1 MILKIAWRNIWRNK
15 LRSFTV
21 MGAVLVGVWA
31 LIFLLSFTAGF
42 IQTYVNSAIENEL
55 SHLQLHHPD
64 FKEDQHVAF
73 TLPELPAL
81 QAALAQNEAIKAFAT
96 RSLNN
101 GMLATARGSRGIQ
114 IRGIN
119 PQQEAQVTQLDQK
132 VIAGHYFG
140 QRKKSNPIIVSQ
152 RLADKLRLK
161 IKSKVVL
168 TFQQADG
175 ELTSAAFKIIGL
187 YETGNAIFEEQMVFV
202 EQQDLSRLVGASH
215 QAHEI
220 ALQLHD
226 IQTLDQTQAQLVRQF
241 PNALVENY
249 RELSPDVNLYESQMS
264 VSTYMIVFIVMLA
277 LIFGIINTM
286 LMAVLERTRELG
298 MLMAVGMKRHQVFLM
313 IVVETVL
320 LALVAA
326 PIGMLLGYLMV
337 AYYGN
342 VGLDLSA
349 YAAGME
355 KFGLTDRIYLVLD
368 TAYFYVVTIAVAITA
383 VLAALYPARK
393 ATRLRP
399 VEAMR
404 QL

>member
-1 MILKIAWRNIWRNK
+1 
-15 LRSFTV
+15 
-21 MGAVLVGVWA
+21 
-31 LIFLLSFTAGF
+31 
-42 IQTYVNSAIENEL
+42 
-55 SHLQLHHPD
+55 
-64 FKEDQHVAF
+64 
-73 TLPELPAL
+73 
-81 QAALAQNEAIKAFAT
+81 
-96 RSLNN
+96 
-101 GMLATARGSRGIQ
+101 
-114 IRGIN
+114 
-119 PQQEAQVTQLDQK
+119 
-132 VIAGHYFG
+132 
-140 QRKKSNPIIVSQ
+140 
-152 RLADKLRLK
+152 
-161 IKSKVVL
+161 L
-168 TFQQADG
+168 TFQQANG

-202 EQQDLSRLVGASH
+202 EQQDLSRLVGASN

-226 IQTLDQTQAQLVRQF
+226 IQTLDKVQAQLASQF
-241 PNALVENY
+241 PNTLVENY
-249 RELSPDVNLYESQMS
+249 KEISPDVNLYESQMS

-313 IVVETVL
+313 IVVETLL

-349 YAAGME
+349 YAAGMD
-355 KFGLTDRIYLVLD
+355 KFGLTDRVYLVLD
-368 TAYFYVVTIAVAITA
+368 TAYFYIVTIAVAITA
-383 VLAALYPARK
+383 ILAALYPARK
-393 ATRLRP
+393 ATRLQP

-404 QL
+404 QM

>member
-1 MILKIAWRNIWRNK
+1 MIIKIAWRNIWRNK

-42 IQTYVNSAIENEL
+42 IQAYVNSAIENEL
-55 SHLQLHHPD
+55 SHLQLHHPY
-64 FKEDQHVAF
+64 FKEDQDVAF
-73 TLPELPAL
+73 TLPKLPAL
-81 QAALAQNEAIKAFAT
+81 QTTLAQNEAIKAFAT

-114 IRGIN
+114 IRGIT
-119 PQQEAQVTQLDQK
+119 PQQEAQVTQLDK
-132 VIAGHYFG
+132 KIVAGQYFG
-140 QRKKSNPIIVSQ
+140 QRKKSNPIIISQ
-152 RLADKLRLK
+152 RLADKLHLK
-161 IKSKVVL
+161 LKSKVIL
-168 TFQQADG
+168 TFQQANG

-202 EQQDLSRLVGASH
+202 EQQDLSRLVGASN

-226 IQTLDQTQAQLVRQF
+226 IQTLDKVQAQLASQF
-241 PNALVENY
+241 PNTLVENY
-249 RELSPDVNLYESQMS
+249 KEISPDVNLYESQMS

-313 IVVETVL
+313 IVVETLL

-349 YAAGME
+349 YAAGMD
-355 KFGLTDRIYLVLD
+355 KFGLTDRVYLVLD
-368 TAYFYVVTIAVAITA
+368 TAYFYIVTIAVAITA
-383 VLAALYPARK
+383 ILAALYPARK
-393 ATRLRP
+393 ATRLQP

-404 QL
+404 QM

>member
-42 IQTYVNSAIENEL
+42 IQSYVNSAIENEL

-64 FKEDQHVAF
+64 FKEDQDVAF
-73 TLPELPAL
+73 TLSQLPDL
-81 QAALAQNEAIKAFAT
+81 QTALAQNEAIKAFAT

-114 IRGIN
+114 IRGIH
-119 PQQEAQVTQLDQK
+119 PQQEAQVTLLDK
-132 VIAGHYFG
+132 KIIAGQYFG
-140 QRKKSNPIIVSQ
+140 QRQKSNPIIISQ
-152 RLADKLRLK
+152 RLADKLHLK
-161 IKSKVVL
+161 LKSKVIL

-187 YETGNAIFEEQMVFV
+187 YETGNALFEEQMVFV
-202 EQQDLSRLVGASH
+202 EQRDLSRLVGASN

-220 ALQLHD
+220 ALQLQN
-226 IQTLDQTQAQLVRQF
+226 IQTLDKVQTQLANQF
-241 PNALVENY
+241 PNTLVENY

-313 IVVETVL
+313 IVVETLL

-355 KFGLTDRIYLVLD
+355 KFGLTDRVYLVLD
-368 TAYFYVVTIAVAITA
+368 AAYFYIVTIAVAITA
-383 VLAALYPARK
+383 IVAALYPARK
-393 ATRLRP
+393 ATRLQP